1 MYNNPEMLDDAD
13 ISDVIV
19 DEQSYIP
26 IVNHFKYLGRFISR
40 VVTDDRYTDVRIL
53 KAGNAFQSI
62 RKSLLRSQY
71 VHDSVKGSVYE
82 SLILPIL
89 LNLAVFKIEV
99 FEPCVMSID
108 CKLVYIK

>member
-53 KAGNAFQSI
+53 KLEMLFGRF
-62 RKSLLRSQY
+62 
-71 VHDSVKGSVYE
+71 E
-82 SLILPIL
+82 SRYLD
-89 LNLAVFKIEV
+89 LNMCMIVLKDLFTSHS
-99 FEPCVMSID
+99 FY
-108 CKLVYIK
+108 LFY